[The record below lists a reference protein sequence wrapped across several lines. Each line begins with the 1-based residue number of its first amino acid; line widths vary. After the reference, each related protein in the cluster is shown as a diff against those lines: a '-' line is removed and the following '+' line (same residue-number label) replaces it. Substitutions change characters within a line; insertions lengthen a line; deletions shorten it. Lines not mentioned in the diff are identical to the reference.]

1 MNSAGIRAMVFG
13 AAVLSATAAPLFLS
27 GCGAS
32 SPRFR
37 TPGVAADTADEENE
51 IRFASKIRAEVAR
64 EDDRKVD
71 ISRVTR
77 RRPAARPPAHRDERA
92 PAGIDRDKV
101 LLEAVSFLGA
111 PYEYGGNGKNGI
123 DCSGFTAQVY
133 EKAARL
139 SLPRS
144 AREQF
149 KMGVEVERDSLQFG
163 DLVFFNTTG
172 RAPSHVGIYIEDYLF
187 AHASVSSGVTI
198 SSLESTYYKGRY
210 VGARRVVGN

>member
-1 MNSAGIRAMVFG
+1 MNSAEIRAIVFG
-13 AAVLSATAAPLFLS
+13 AAVLSVTAAPLILS

-37 TPGVAADTADEENE
+37 TPGVAADTADDENE

-64 EDDRKVD
+64 EDDKKVD

-77 RRPAARPPAHRDERA
+77 RRPAARPPAQREERA
-92 PAGIDRDKV
+92 PEGIDRDKV

-123 DCSGFTAQVY
+123 DCSGFTSQVY
-133 EKAARL
+133 QKAAHL

>member
-1 MNSAGIRAMVFG
+1 MHSAGIRAMVFG

-32 SPRFR
+32 APRFR
-37 TPGVAADTADEENE
+37 TPGVTADSADDENE
-51 IRFASKIRAEVAR
+51 IRFASKIRAEVAK

-77 RRPAARPPAHRDERA
+77 RRPVARPPSQREERA
-92 PAGIDRDKV
+92 PTGIDRDKV

-133 EKAARL
+133 QKAARL

-149 KMGVEVERDSLQFG
+149 RMGVEVERDSLQFG

-210 VGARRVVGN
+210 VGARRIVGN